1 MKVGDIV
8 PDFTLPDQNGKEFNL
23 YQNLDKNILLIF
35 YPKDNT
41 LVCSNQLRDYQIN
54 IEKFFNLDIKPVAV
68 NIADTNSHK
77 SFCEEIDVRFPILS
91 DGDKKVSKLF
101 DAINFLGMNKRL
113 IVLVGK
119 DRKVK
124 LIRKMLSINYVSSD
138 ELIKE
143 IISLSIN

>member
-8 PDFTLPDQNGKEFNL
+8 PDFTLPDQNGKDFNI
-23 YQNLDKNILLIF
+23 YQNLDRNILLVF

-54 IEKFFNLDIKPVAV
+54 IEKFSNFNIQPVAV

-77 SFCEEIDVRFPILS
+77 SFCEEINVRFPILS
-91 DGDKKVSKLF
+91 DSDKKVSKLF

-113 IVLVGK
+113 IVLIGK

>member
-1 MKVGDIV
+1 MKVGDII
-8 PDFTLPDQNGKEFNL
+8 PDFTLPDQDGKEFNL
-23 YQNLDKNILLIF
+23 YKNLDKNILLIF

-41 LVCSNQLRDYQIN
+41 LVCTNQLRDYQMN
-54 IEKFFNLDIKPVAV
+54 IEKFLNFNIQPVAV

-91 DGDKKVSKLF
+91 DCDKKVSKLF

-124 LIRKMLSINYVSSD
+124 LIRKMLSIKYVSSD

>member
-8 PDFTLPDQNGKEFNL
+8 PDFTLPDQNGKDFNL
-23 YQNLDKNILLIF
+23 YQNLDRNILLVF

-54 IEKFFNLDIKPVAV
+54 IEKFFNFNIQPVAV

-77 SFCEEIDVRFPILS
+77 SFCEEINVRFPILS
-91 DGDKKVSKLF
+91 DSDKKVSKLF

-119 DRKVK
+119 DKKVK